1 MRKISLIL
9 CTLLVSVAA
18 LAQNITRFEYFFDT
32 DPGYGLGTITNV
44 TPATTIT
51 DFDIPISTSSLS
63 TGFHKLYIRAQNA
76 TNQWTHTQLRSFYIV
91 PLTASTNIAQIEY
104 FIDTDPGFGLGTQV
118 SFSASPTITNLA
130 IDISA
135 VPLTSGFHILYVRS
149 KSSDGTW
156 THTYL
161 RSFYIVP
168 LTASTNIAQIEYFID
183 TDPGFGLGT
192 QVSFSAS
199 PTITNLAIDIS
210 AVPLT
215 PGFHKLYVRSKSSDG
230 QWTHTQQRS
239 FYIANV
245 GVAQNLVKF
254 EYFFDTDPGFDNG
267 ISAPV
272 TPPVPSVTNQDI
284 FADVSSLTIGSH
296 TIYVRAK
303 DSGGEWTQVTTGIFS
318 VTAAL
323 PPTISSF
330 TPASGPA
337 GTAVTVTGTNFTGAT
352 GVTFGGT
359 AATLFTV
366 VSATTITAVVGTGTS
381 GNISVITPAGTATS
395 SSAFTITPAAALPT
409 ISNFTPASGPAGTSV
424 TVTGTN
430 FTGATGVTFGGIA
443 ATSFTVVSATT
454 ITAVVGTGTSGN
466 ISVITSGG
474 TAISDS
480 AFTITVPNTITIFPQ
495 PISTAVCDGATASFT
510 VTAAGTT
517 NIVYQ
522 WQKFNGTVFTDVANG
537 GGYGGATSIVLT
549 ITTIGAFGAGDY
561 RCKVSGDFAPDVFSN
576 TATLTVNPIPIAPN
590 AAIGASLC
598 GPGSV
603 TVSVSGG
610 TNGQYRWYI
619 AASGGTALT
628 GEVNS
633 SYTTPTISATTTY
646 YVAINNGL
654 CESTR
659 TAATATIVV
668 TATPTVTGI
677 SACPGSSLILK
688 ASGGLNGQYKWYS
701 DLVSGTPIA
710 GYVNDTFTTPLI
722 NSTTTYYVSVTD
734 NGCES
739 SRTPVIASIVTAGC
753 APVIPSQR
761 FNLPV
766 EGKVEVDLTKLITIN
781 GILDISS
788 IRVLTQPQSGA
799 LASISNGIL
808 TIDYKGKP
816 YVGKESIVI
825 EACSTTGLCS
835 QQTFN
840 IEVAG
845 DIIVY
850 NALSP
855 NGDGLNDFLKL
866 QNIELL
872 PDTKNNQVMIYNR
885 WGDEVFKVDNYD
897 NADRVFKG
905 DSNNGSKLPSGTYF
919 YKIVLNNVGKTMTGF
934 ISLKY

>member
-1 MRKISLIL
+1 MTLTILFSCIRYSFKIFEPIGNVLLFVIFLIL
-9 CTLLVSVAA
+9 SFPA
-18 LAQNITRFEYFFDT
+18 LSQNINRFEYFVDI
-32 DPGYGLGTITNV
+32 DPGYGLGTIVNV
-44 TPATTIT
+44 TPATAIN

-63 TGFHKLYIRAQNA
+63 AGFHKLYIRAQNV

-91 PLTASTNIAQIEY
+91 QLATSTDIEQIEY
-104 FIDTDPGFGLGTQV
+104 FIDTDPGIGLATQV
-118 SFSASPTITNLA
+118 SFAAAPTITNLA

-135 VPLTSGFHILYVRS
+135 VL
-149 KSSDGTW
+149 
-156 THTYL
+156 
-161 RSFYIVP
+161 
-168 LTASTNIAQIEYFID
+168 
-183 TDPGFGLGT
+183 
-192 QVSFSAS
+192 
-199 PTITNLAIDIS
+199 
-210 AVPLT
+210 LT

-495 PISTAVCDGATASFT
+495 PTFTAVCDGATASFT

-537 GGYGGATSIVLT
+537 GGYGGTTSIVLT

-576 TATLTVNPIPIAPN
+576 TATLTVNPIPIAPS
-590 AAIGASLC
+590 AAIGASSC